1 MKTWT
6 LVLLLIGVTETAHFC
21 FPKQIEWTGAEAFA
35 FTKAGPLDL
44 FFLGREVGQ
53 LPESADGLIS
63 SSQPAEVITVDDAP
77 NKMTI
82 SWDLLSYDL
91 TLKNEISVVES
102 EVIHTVHTSDAA
114 GAEGLVKL
122 TAAFTG
128 LSSDNL
134 EQYKV
139 TLECRAAVED
149 VFVESALTFVLPE
162 DAPIP
167 PATFDVTYAIIADT
181 TGTAPDTLAV
191 YLGTIQLTTSDTISA
206 DCTAALKANS
216 ALDGRFL
223 TIFTDQASVLPA
235 KITWM
240 FPSTYDP
247 VKAPFERSNVVIVD
261 NNDITSYVL
270 DKRTN
275 TGNAAAKKAYSF
287 DTNKCINIAN
297 YQYASDASSGD
308 EKCPADRS
316 GINTIDC
323 LMPAHA
329 DPVTEE
335 SKCNLI
341 HCCWVSDSS
350 RCVAAQTSS
359 CKLEGNSAKDLADNP
374 FTKTIIDGRAIVPGN
389 YDSYDRIYLGQ
400 AVTFKCKQDSNQNT
414 MYMLRKDDSLTD
426 FSDFGD
432 FTSVSFNCIQDVAQT
447 TDIMAMYNLVKCEAA
462 CTKPTIDDTVVMDL
476 DFETETFYPAGTEIN
491 LECKPGYGRDDGTTA
506 FEAIK
511 CSGAVT
517 NYSDKKCYQCDTSGV
532 TLEADAKASFLTATA
547 LVGQK
552 INYQCDTGTS
562 FVDKVKSEFRNTQE
576 LDCIYSSGT
585 TSATISGIG
594 DITECREDCPLTVL
608 EDHGILFKF
617 DNEITTILSVPQD
630 EEYELGC
637 ENGDYHLPYGQEDEI
652 ECEEVDDGASPSAI
666 VVQSCHAPCDISTIK
681 TEYNVEYAKIGSGF
695 RAALNEEEVA
705 LNTPLFLSGC
715 KQGVFLFTE
724 NVEANTK
731 FFCDA
736 SKYDFNND
744 AKFKDLIKCYNMC
757 QLPVKSELDQFFDF
771 LKVEDNGG
779 DTTFAALAPE
789 ATSIPPNTK
798 VQFQCKDLTMT
809 VEGTTGNIFEA
820 ECGTNGD
827 DIVLK
832 KCYPSCSVTEIPNP
846 NANTIVSA
854 AGSQTGTKVA
864 LGEQVVITCSSD
876 DYVMAFDVTKRAIG
890 SYAECKTDPDDN
902 TKVELMEAGT
912 HAGKDWCLAVPKL
925 GAPTASTGSYTF
937 TASVV
942 LPSDRDTFDDWK
954 IYEVQVA
961 DSAGD
966 IICTITTIN
975 ADSDTYDCPYTLS
988 TSDADWKAK
997 LKHGFSLH
1005 VYHIIY
1011 PRQEAVY
1018 LTKNDVTGFYVGP
1031 PPLDAGD
1038 VTISVV
1044 GAKTVTMIFKD
1055 TLPADIG
1062 EITVIGSY
1070 VPVYAMKISEKDGE
1084 EKQAYDA
1091 KNIADLVSQ
1100 TEYDWSSVLEPLKS
1114 YVVVISSS
1122 TEKGPG
1128 GDMTK
1133 EFNTGHA
1140 SATITDVEVSST
1152 ARDVTIKLADTS
1164 PGGNTKVKY
1173 TLSSKAEVIEE
1184 KDFGAAKEV
1193 TISYDDLTPLT
1204 EYTFTVTVLTDDD
1217 TPSETATHS
1226 FTQGPTLP
1234 TPIDSSKIVLTDNTA
1249 TVEFMPE
1256 EGFTYRLKVSKKVA
1270 EVWTVVM
1277 EYVYPEP
1284 VVPDDTSSESE
1295 DDTSSESEDDTSS
1308 ESEDDTSSESED
1320 DTSSESEDDTSS
1332 ESEDDTSSESEDDTS
1347 GEGGADNLPSRRK
1360 RDVTPV
1366 IHEFTGLESNV
1377 VYKISMTS
1385 EGNVGETET
1394 VLTSDPVEVEFT
1406 TYACSKSTLTDAGV
1420 TVSLEGSEQVVSD
1433 FLSPDSNVPFTLT
1446 CPGDL
1451 VVNIVDSVTELL
1463 GNATTTS
1470 VFCLA
1475 AGWGDYIECVEVPE
1489 IEAATNTQESD
1500 VVVGI
1505 VLGIL
1510 AVLIIVGIILIL
1522 IYKRNKERGGGG
1534 TENGT
1539 SQKYSPRDNE
1549 KQDKK
1554 IPADEAPVDEAELTD
1569 IVTENPYANAD
1580 EQPDIPA
1587 KEANGDNVSMGSQE
1601 AKVELGDE
1609 EEAVEVAAGG
1619 ETAEEKV

>member
-744 AKFKDLIKCYNMC
+744 AKFKDLIKCYKPC
-757 QLPVKSELDQFFDF
+757 SLIGLDYSLVATF
-771 LKVEDNGG
+771 LIGNPRTIYNRMLINPGE
-779 DTTFAALAPE
+779 
-789 ATSIPPNTK
+789 K

-1475 AGWGDYIECVEVPE
+1475 AGWGDYIECVEVPGDGLQD
-1489 IEAATNTQESD
+1489 IIIG
-1500 VVVGI
+1500 VVVAI
-1505 VLGIL
+1505 VV
-1510 AVLIIVGIILIL
+1510 VLLLIMCIVVII
-1522 IYKRNKERGGGG
+1522 KKRGGGG

-1539 SQKYSPRDNE
+1539 SQKYSPRDN
-1549 KQDKK
+1549 
-1554 IPADEAPVDEAELTD
+1554 
-1569 IVTENPYANAD
+1569 